1 MSFADLL
8 PGQNAETVR
17 DHWWW
22 RPGWHVGR
30 RFYAFHITFGGND
43 EILRMVTAYR
53 QALAG
58 LTALTIVPDE
68 WLHLTVQGIGFAD
81 ERSPADVGRIA
92 ERATEAMAPIGA
104 FDVEFGEIVVADEAI
119 VMPAD
124 PPAPVQLL
132 RRTARAAIADVLG
145 QDQVTEDPDRFRPHI
160 SVAYLAAEGPAAPYV
175 NALAANR
182 PRPVRVSIDR
192 MDIIQ
197 MHRDNR
203 MYEWT
208 IVATLP
214 LERRA
219 VGSTE

>member
-1 MSFADLL
+1 
-8 PGQNAETVR
+8 
-17 DHWWW
+17 
-22 RPGWHVGR
+22 
-30 RFYAFHITFGGND
+30 
-43 EILRMVTAYR
+43 MVTAYR

>member
-43 EILRMVTAYR
+43 ELLRMVAAYR

-58 LTALTIVPDE
+58 LTPLTLVPDE

-81 ERSPADVGRIA
+81 ERSPADIDRIA
-92 ERATEAMAPIGA
+92 RQATDVMASIGA
-104 FDVEFGEIVVADEAI
+104 FDVEFGDIVVADEAI
-119 VMPAD
+119 VLPAE
-124 PPAPVQLL
+124 PPNPILRL
-132 RRTARAAIADVLG
+132 RRTARAAIAGVLG

-160 SVAYLAAEGPAAPYV
+160 SVAYLAAEGQAAPYV
-175 NALAANR
+175 NVLAANR
-182 PRPVRVSIDR
+182 PRPARVRIDR
-192 MDIIQ
+192 LDIIQ

-208 IVATLP
+208 TVATIP
-214 LERRA
+214 LECRA
-219 VGSTE
+219 VGSAQ